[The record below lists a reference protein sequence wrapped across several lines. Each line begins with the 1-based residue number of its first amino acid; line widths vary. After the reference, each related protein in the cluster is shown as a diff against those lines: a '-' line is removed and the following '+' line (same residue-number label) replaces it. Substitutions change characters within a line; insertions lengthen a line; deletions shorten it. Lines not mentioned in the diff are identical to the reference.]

1 LILSDVEFFVFRKIQ
16 KIVDFVFVNFTKR
29 NTGFFDSSVILENV
43 PYRIRR
49 KSHTV
54 LINLVDEPHG
64 MGLTCAGI
72 TIDKD
77 QAVIVRLICMDSLND
92 FLNQITASDSK

>member
-1 LILSDVEFFVFRKIQ
+1 LILSDVEFFVLRKIQ
-16 KIVDFVFVNFTKR
+16 KIVDFVFVNFTKG
-29 NTGFFDSSVILENV
+29 NTGFFDSAVILENV

-54 LINLVDEPHG
+54 LINLVDESHG

-72 TIDKD
+72 AIDK
-77 QAVIVRLICMDSLND
+77 N
-92 FLNQITASDSK
+92 